1 MTAQQIL
8 KADLLD
14 ILFEN
19 RNKDYGAYTLRRDY
33 PSHLK
38 KAMLFMLLAVLV
50 LFLYSMSKPPR
61 VSESQMSGNDTTQV
75 VLEDIDHKK
84 LQQQKQTQQQRVVDK
99 APPTK
104 DNPIYKIVDDDK
116 VTKQLP
122 DVNDTS
128 DIAPGPVAAPGNGGE
143 EYVAGDEGN
152 KPVITTNTDQAP
164 PVDSRVLDV
173 SEVSS
178 KPEFPGGDEA
188 WLAYLQR
195 MLRVPDDLESGERKT
210 VKVKFVVN
218 ADGEVT
224 DAVIVQS
231 AGSSFDKE
239 VLRVIN
245 RMPKWKPGKQ
255 RGKPVAVYFTQP
267 VTFVGEEE

>member
-1 MTAQQIL
+1 MTSQQIL

-19 RNKDYGAYTLRRDY
+19 RNKEYGAYVLRRDY

-38 KAMLFMLLAVLV
+38 KAIVFMLLPVFV

-61 VSESQMSGNDTTQV
+61 MSEGQIHHNDTTEII
-75 VLEDIDHKK
+75 LEDIDDKK
-84 LQQQKQTQQQRVVDK
+84 LQQQKQIQEQRVVEK
-99 APPTK
+99 APPTRK
-104 DNPIYKIVDDDK
+104 NPTYKIIDDDK
-116 VTKQLP
+116 VTKDLP
-122 DVNDTS
+122 VANDTS
-128 DIAPGPVAAPGNGGE
+128 DIAPGPVDSPGNGGE
-143 EYVAGDEGN
+143 GYVAGEEGK
-152 KPVITTNTDQAP
+152 KPVITTHVEPTPPAKQTILDQ
-164 PVDSRVLDV
+164 

-188 WLAYLQR
+188 WLAYLQK
-195 MLRVPDDLESGERKT
+195 MLRAPNDLESGERKT

-218 ADGEVT
+218 TDGEVT

-231 AGSSFDKE
+231 GGNSFDKE

-255 RGKPVAVYFTQP
+255 KGTPVAVYFTQP